1 MVNKISVIGLGKLG
15 APLVYFLASK
25 GFTVYGYDVSTKI
38 SEKLKKKQNPFFLE
52 ENLDS
57 YIKKYNKLV
66 HIKDT
71 LSSAVNNTDITFL
84 ILPTPSLKNGKFD
97 NSYLVK
103 SLKQIVLS
111 IKSKKKFHLINI
123 TSTVMPTSCDKIF
136 KKILNKSKNCNFGL
150 VYNPHFIALGSVI
163 NNMEN
168 PDLLLIGSDCKRSKD
183 LINQVYKKVYTNKK
197 NKNFISNLNL
207 YEAEIAKISVNSY
220 VTMKISFSNF
230 ISNLVQNSKI
240 KSRSSNILNA
250 IAKDT
255 RIGKKCLSV
264 GTKFS
269 GPCFPRDNI
278 AIREFCKDI
287 KSSYFLPLS
296 TDKENNIQ
304 SERYIEYLKNLIKKI
319 KIKKPR
325 IGIMGVTYK
334 PNTDVIEKSPGLDL
348 LRVLNKKYKVSF
360 FDPYTNTKSI
370 LNSENILGF
379 NKFINLNDIFFLCY
393 IDKKFDVRKI
403 KFKINKKKYLIDLWD
418 YYKINSYKG
427 IQIVKPSE
435 KI

>member
-1 MVNKISVIGLGKLG
+1 
-15 APLVYFLASK
+15 
-25 GFTVYGYDVSTKI
+25 
-38 SEKLKKKQNPFFLE
+38 
-52 ENLDS
+52 
-57 YIKKYNKLV
+57 
-66 HIKDT
+66 
-71 LSSAVNNTDITFL
+71 
-84 ILPTPSLKNGKFD
+84 
-97 NSYLVK
+97 LVK
-103 SLKQIVLS
+103 NVYQLE
-111 IKSKKKFHLINI
+111 
-123 TSTVMPTSCDKIF
+123 
-136 KKILNKSKNCNFGL
+136 LN
-150 VYNPHFIALGSVI
+150 
-163 NNMEN
+163 
-168 PDLLLIGSDCKRSKD
+168 
-183 LINQVYKKVYTNKK
+183 
-197 NKNFISNLNL
+197 
-207 YEAEIAKISVNSY
+207 
-220 VTMKISFSNF
+220 
-230 ISNLVQNSKI
+230 
-240 KSRSSNILNA
+240 
-250 IAKDT
+250 
-255 RIGKKCLSV
+255 
-264 GTKFS
+264 
-269 GPCFPRDNI
+269 
-278 AIREFCKDI
+278 
-287 KSSYFLPLS
+287 FLPLS